1 MFRRL
6 PTTSFAAS
14 AVVLQFASNVHHGI
28 TVHLEPTPTGD
39 HQANGAA
46 EAMVHVLRS
55 KANLLV
61 QQIEDATGCTKPV
74 SGCLHPAYSWAIVHS
89 SWLHNHFVV
98 NKETTG
104 YERATGR
111 FYSGKLALFGEAVMG
126 YLKTDLKGL
135 PKWTRGVWLTKTV
148 TNDYHVIGTPTG
160 IFVTRSIR
168 RLIESFQLEL
178 LGELVT
184 SPWERRYSMLK
195 LQRFQLRRGCSNP
208 TLRPNNLAL
217 HPVFW

>member
-1 MFRRL
+1 M
-6 PTTSFAAS
+6 
-14 AVVLQFASNVHHGI
+14 
-28 TVHLEPTPTGD
+28 
-39 HQANGAA
+39 
-46 EAMVHVLRS
+46 HVLRS

-135 PKWTRGVWLTKTV
+135 PKWTRGVWLTKTM
-148 TNDYHVIGTPTG
+148 TNDCHAIGAPTG

-168 RLIESFQLEL
+168 RLPESFQLEL

-184 SPWERRYSMLK
+184 SPWEH
-195 LQRFQLRRGCSNP
+195 GCSSLGHRLVYSKRVSQPFGVAIGNDVKLGVE
-208 TLRPNNLAL
+208 TLQVARWPYVKNWFIFDFLMI
-217 HPVFW
+217 